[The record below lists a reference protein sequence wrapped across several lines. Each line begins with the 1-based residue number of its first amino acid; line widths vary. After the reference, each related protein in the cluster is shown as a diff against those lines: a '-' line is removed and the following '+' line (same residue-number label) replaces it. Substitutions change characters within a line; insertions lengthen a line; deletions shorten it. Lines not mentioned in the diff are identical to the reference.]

1 MSYKGKCV
9 KKQFNCSTEQLY
21 ERVLKHL
28 YELGCRVLSRDA
40 SKIIFISNVS
50 GWEYFTM
57 NGNYKYQVNILE
69 EASSSTICS
78 IRAISSIDSPI
89 PLFDM
94 LFGMS
99 ATYAQKILDNI

>member
-1 MSYKGKCV
+1 
-9 KKQFNCSTEQLY
+9 
-21 ERVLKHL
+21 
-28 YELGCRVLSRDA
+28 
-40 SKIIFISNVS
+40 
-50 GWEYFTM
+50 M

>member
-57 NGNYKYQVNILE
+57 NILE